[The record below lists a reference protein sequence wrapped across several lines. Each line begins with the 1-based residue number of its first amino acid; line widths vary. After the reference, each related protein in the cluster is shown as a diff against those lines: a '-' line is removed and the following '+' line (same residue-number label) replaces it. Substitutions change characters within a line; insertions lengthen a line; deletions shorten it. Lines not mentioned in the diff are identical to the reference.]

1 MTSLNTVGRA
11 ELSFIINRAPSVGF
25 CEAEPQEGYVLQ
37 TLFSVYCWDFSDSD
51 KPLTY
56 SFAYLSSD
64 RKTSTRKDKICV
76 IYFKCYQGS

>member
-11 ELSFIINRAPSVGF
+11 ELSFSINRAPSVGS

-37 TLFSVYCWDFSDSD
+37 TLFSVYCWDFFDSD

-76 IYFKCYQGS
+76 IYFKCYQAS